1 MSPGMAAERFID
13 FVNSSPSPYHAVAT
27 SIKMLEEEGFVR
39 LREDVNWGKLKA
51 DQQKYYVTR
60 NGTSL
65 IAFVLPEAR
74 NELSDFQ
81 IIGAHTDSP
90 CFRVKPIST
99 SGKVGYLQVGV
110 ETYGGG
116 LWYTWFDRDLT
127 VAGRVVLQGNDP
139 QKKDAITTK
148 LVHLSKPILRIP
160 SLAIH
165 LNRDANSNFSPNTES
180 HTAPIIASEIKA
192 NVGKLIS
199 KDEGKKNR
207 HHPVLLNVLADEL
220 HCDADCIVDFDL
232 YVADSHLSC
241 IVGALN
247 EFVSSPRLDNQAS
260 CFAALEA
267 LVRAEERNEVKT
279 RTSCRIVC
287 MFDHEEIGSRSAQG
301 AFSTFL
307 NDVVGRIHAGI
318 TINLELKAILAASF
332 IVSSDMAHA
341 IHPNYTSKHEENH
354 RPALHKG
361 VVIKTN
367 QNQRYATSG
376 YSGFI
381 LREISRQNNI
391 PIQEFVVP
399 NDLPCGS
406 TIGPIIAAETGIR
419 TVDVGMPQ
427 LAMHSCREF
436 CATDDFDHAIDLF
449 KHFFLDFRKI
459 DDEIGTQFD

>member
-1 MSPGMAAERFID
+1 MAAEQFID

-27 SIKMLEEEGFVR
+27 SIKMLEKEGFVR
-39 LREDVNWGKLKA
+39 LREDESWGNLKT

-65 IAFVLPEAR
+65 IAFALPEAR
-74 NELSDFQ
+74 DELSDFQ

-90 CFRVKPIST
+90 CFRVKPISN

-127 VAGRVVLQGNDP
+127 VAGRVVLQGIDP
-139 QKKDAITTK
+139 NSKDAITTK

-165 LNRDANSNFSPNTES
+165 LNRDANSKFSPNTES
-180 HTAPIIASEIKA
+180 QTAPIIATEIKA
-192 NVGKLIS
+192 NFGKLS
-199 KDEGKKNR
+199 SQNEGEKKK
-207 HHPVLLNVLADEL
+207 HHPVLVNVLAEEL
-220 HCDADCIVDFDL
+220 QCDADCIVDFDL
-232 YVADSHLSC
+232 YVADSQPSR

-267 LVRAEERNEVKT
+267 LEALVTAEERKEMTN
-279 RTSCRIVC
+279 RGTSCRIVC

-307 NDVVGRIHAGI
+307 NDIIGRIHAGI
-318 TINLELKAILAASF
+318 AKTSELKAILAASF
-332 IVSSDMAHA
+332 IISSDMAHA

-354 RPALHKG
+354 RPALHNG

-381 LREISRQNNI
+381 LREIARQSSI

-427 LAMHSCREF
+427 LAMHSCREI
-436 CATDDFDHAIDLF
+436 CGADDFDHAINLF
-449 KHFFLDFRKI
+449 KHFFLHFRKI
-459 DDEIGTQFD
+459 DDEIRDQFH

>member
-1 MSPGMAAERFID
+1 MAAEQFID
-13 FVNSSPSPYHAVAT
+13 FVNSSPSPYHAVGT
-27 SIKMLEEEGFVR
+27 SIKMLEKEGFVR

-74 NELSDFQ
+74 DELSDFQ

-90 CFRVKPIST
+90 CFRVKPISS

-139 QKKDAITTK
+139 KRKDEITTK

-180 HTAPIIASEIKA
+180 QTAPIIATEIKA
-192 NVGKLIS
+192 NVGKLSS
-199 KDEGKKNR
+199 KIEGEKKK
-207 HHPVLLNVLADEL
+207 HHPVLVNVLAEEL
-220 HCDADCIVDFDL
+220 QCDADCIVDFDL
-232 YVADSHLSC
+232 YVADSQPSS

-267 LVRAEERNEVKT
+267 LVRAEERKELIT

-307 NDVVGRIHAGI
+307 NDVIGRIHAGI
-318 TINLELKAILAASF
+318 TVNLELKAILAASL

-341 IHPNYTSKHEENH
+341 VHPNYTSKHEENH

-381 LREISRQNNI
+381 LREISRRNNI

-436 CATDDFDHAIDLF
+436 CAVDDFDHAIDLF
-449 KHFFLDFRKI
+449 KHFFHDFHKI
-459 DDEIGTQFD
+459 AVEIGTQFD